1 MEVAGTDAEP
11 ASEPPL
17 AMGSDFAK
25 CYIAAARKS
34 DCPTVVMTKQA
45 VAPTPVD
52 QAAPDDFSKEV
63 NDFSAHCAY
72 TCGANR

>member
-1 MEVAGTDAEP
+1 MEIAGTDP
-11 ASEPPL
+11 NQRVPPL

-25 CYIAAARKS
+25 YYIAAARKS

-52 QAAPDDFSKEV
+52 QAAPDELQQGSQ
-63 NDFSAHCAY
+63 
-72 TCGANR
+72 